1 MADGVA
7 EPQDTG
13 GAPASAI
20 ALAFLARTAI
30 IIIDID
36 FLGRRREL
44 STHALQQPTV
54 ARDSLGGLKVDRA
67 AEMLRDDVL
76 FRRLPPGAQLTEQAL
91 AARLGCSQ
99 GTVREALLRLAEEGL
114 VERRSYRG
122 TVVTETTL
130 AEAAALVRM
139 RLAIEAEVARR
150 LSHSGLGDASEA
162 VDALL
167 AGMDTAHD
175 AGDLSRCSDLD
186 RAFHVALCRA
196 AGLPLLCPVLG
207 RAALHMHRFT
217 LGGVEVPRAFREEAG
232 VGHEHRALLNT
243 VLAAGPDGAARAMA
257 EHVATLLHRWAP
269 SLLAAVGEDAFDA
282 AGGGPTRRGADA

>member
-1 MADGVA
+1 M
-7 EPQDTG
+7 
-13 GAPASAI
+13 
-20 ALAFLARTAI
+20 
-30 IIIDID
+30 
-36 FLGRRREL
+36 
-44 STHALQQPTV
+44 STQALQHASTG
-54 ARDSLGGLKVDRA
+54 RDSLGGLKVDRA
-67 AEMLRDDVL
+67 GEILRDDIL
-76 FRRLPPGAQLTEQAL
+76 FRRLSPGTQLTEQAL

-130 AEAAALVRM
+130 SEATALVRM
-139 RLAIEAEVARR
+139 RLDIEAEVARR
-150 LSHSGLGDASEA
+150 LAQSGLSDAAEA
-162 VDALL
+162 IDTLL
-167 AGMDTAHD
+167 ADMDTAHD

-186 RAFHVALCRA
+186 RAFHLGLCRA

-243 VLAAGPDGAARAMA
+243 VLGSAPNAAARAMT
-257 EHVATLLHRWAP
+257 EHVATVLRRWAP
-269 SLLAAVGEDAFDA
+269 SLLAAVGDQAFDA
-282 AGGGPTRRGADA
+282 AGAAASIGGTEA